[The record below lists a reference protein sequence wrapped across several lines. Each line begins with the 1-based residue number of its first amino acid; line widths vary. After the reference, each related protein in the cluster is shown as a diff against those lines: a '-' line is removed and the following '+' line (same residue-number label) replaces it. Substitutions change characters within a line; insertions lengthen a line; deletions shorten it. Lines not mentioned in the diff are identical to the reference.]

1 MTTLNVEN
9 KTYTYN
15 YQEFNSFEIVRPYFD
30 ITQKVLYFTVNLIQ
44 VDKDN
49 PRIYRKL
56 VQSYDMYFEK
66 ENFDKIINL
75 DVLYNKITTN
85 LGVTVVT

>member
-1 MTTLNVEN
+1 MTTLNVET

-30 ITQKVLYFTVNLIQ
+30 ISQQVLYFTVNLIQ

-49 PRIYRKL
+49 PRIYRKI

-66 ENFDKIINL
+66 ENFTKIINL
-75 DVLYNKITTN
+75 DVLYDKIITN
-85 LGVTVVT
+85 LGVKVV

>member
-1 MTTLNVEN
+1 MTTLNVET

-30 ITQKVLYFTVNLIQ
+30 ISEKILFFSVNLIQ

-49 PRIYRKL
+49 PRVYRKI

>member
-1 MTTLNVEN
+1 MTTLNVET

-30 ITQKVLYFTVNLIQ
+30 ITEKILFFSVNLIQ

-49 PRIYRKL
+49 PIVYRKI

-85 LGVTVVT
+85 LGVTVVI